1 MAPLLRCDRCFVE
14 KKMKKLAFVVFGVVL
29 GCGVGTARAEAP
41 LKVGIVGLV
50 HGHVAAFFGG
60 GAMTPAGSILK
71 RPDVELVGIVEPDE
85 ALFQR
90 YAREFHLSPALHF
103 KSIAEMTAKSRPA
116 AVLVFTS
123 PAEHRKI
130 VEECADLGVSVMMEK
145 PLAFRYDDALAMERA
160 AKRGKIHVLVDY
172 ETSWY
177 GSNTAA
183 SQLLTDGELG
193 PLVKAVVRD
202 GHEGPLKIGVQPEFG
217 KWLIDPKLDGDGALT
232 DFGCYGPDLVTAM
245 LGGEAPLSVTAITQH
260 LQPELYPLVDDE
272 ADILLKYRGAVVI
285 VEASWDWPFAVKQM
299 DLYGRTGYAKAVSP
313 SGFEVQMKGDRVE
326 TKEDARPPAAPYDD
340 PLHYLEA
347 VLGGLDEGDSLS
359 SLKTNVTV
367 TEILDAARL
376 SAQTGKSVVLP
387 LTRQD

>member
-1 MAPLLRCDRCFVE
+1 
-14 KKMKKLAFVVFGVVL
+14 MKKFLAVALGLMFGW
-29 GCGVGTARAEAP
+29 GVGTASAEAP

-50 HGHVAAFFGG
+50 HGHVAAFLYG
-60 GAMTPAGSILK
+60 GALAPAGSILK
-71 RPDVELVGIVEPDE
+71 RQDVQLVGIVEPDQ
-85 ALFQR
+85 ALFDE
-90 YAREFHLSPALHF
+90 YAKKFHLSPALHF
-103 KSIAEMTAKSRPA
+103 KSIAEMAAKAHPQ

-123 PAEHRKI
+123 PAEHRRI
-130 VEECADLGVSVMMEK
+130 VEECADQGLSVMMEK
-145 PLAFRYDDALAMERA
+145 PLAFTYDDALAMQRA

-177 GSNTAA
+177 GSNTEAA
-183 SQLLTDGELG
+183 KLLTDGALG

-245 LGGEAPLSVTAITQH
+245 LHGEAPLSVSAVTRR

-272 ADILLKYRGAVVI
+272 ADILLKYKSAVVI

-299 DLYGRTGYAKAVSP
+299 DVYGQTGYAKTVDGSEMAVRR
-313 SGFEVQMKGDRVE
+313 KGDRAE
-326 TKEDARPPAAPYDD
+326 KKEDARAPQAPYDD

-347 VLGGLDEGDSLS
+347 VMGGLAEGDSLS
-359 SLKTNVTV
+359 SLRTNVVV
-367 TEILDAARL
+367 TEILDAARR
-376 SAQTGKSVVLP
+376 SAITGKTVVLP

>member
-1 MAPLLRCDRCFVE
+1 
-14 KKMKKLAFVVFGVVL
+14 MKRLFVVALGVL
-29 GCGVGTARAEAP
+29 MGWGVGTARAEGP
-41 LKVGIVGLV
+41 LKVGVVGLV

-71 RPDVELVGIVEPDE
+71 RPDVELVGIVEPDQ
-85 ALFQR
+85 ALFDR
-90 YAREFHLSPALHF
+90 YAKEFKLPESLHF
-103 KSIAEMTAKSRPA
+103 KSIAEMAAKAHPA

-123 PAEHRKI
+123 PAEHRRI
-130 VEECADLGVSVMMEK
+130 VEECAGLGLSVMMEK
-145 PLAFRYDDALAMERA
+145 PLAFTYDDALAMERA

-177 GSNTAA
+177 GSNAEATELM
-183 SQLLTDGELG
+183 QDGALG
-193 PLVKAVVRD
+193 ALVKAEIRD

-232 DFGCYGPDLVTAM
+232 DFGCYGPDLITAM
-245 LGGEAPLSVTAITQH
+245 LHGEAPLSVSAVTRR

-272 ADILLKYRGAVVI
+272 ADLTLKYKGAVVL

-299 DLYGRTGYAKAVSP
+299 DVYGRTGYAKAVSP
-313 SGFEVQMKGDRVE
+313 NGVEVRKEHERVE
-326 TKEDARPPAAPYDD
+326 TKEDARAPEAPFDD

-347 VLGGLDEGDSLS
+347 VLGGLDEGNSMS

-367 TEILDAARL
+367 TEILDAARR
-376 SAQTGKSVVLP
+376 SALTGKTVVLP
-387 LTRQD
+387 LARQD

>member
-1 MAPLLRCDRCFVE
+1 MKTLLVMAL
-14 KKMKKLAFVVFGVVL
+14 GVVL
-29 GCGVGTARAEAP
+29 GCGGETAWAAAP

-50 HGHVAAFFGG
+50 HGHVSAFFHG
-60 GAMTPAGSILK
+60 GALAPAGSILK

-90 YAREFHLSPALHF
+90 YAKQFHLSESLHF
-103 KSIAEMTAKSRPA
+103 KSIAEMAAKAHPA

-123 PAEHRKI
+123 PAEHRRI
-130 VEECADLGVSVMMEK
+130 VDECADLGISVMMEK
-145 PLAFRYDDALAMERA
+145 PLAFKYDDALAMERA

-177 GSNTAA
+177 GSNTEAA
-183 SQLLTDGELG
+183 KLLEGGDLG
-193 PLVKAVVRD
+193 SLVKAVVRD

-232 DFGCYGPDLVTAM
+232 DFGCYGPDLVTTM
-245 LGGEAPLSVTAITQH
+245 LHGEAPLSVSAVTQH
-260 LQPELYPLVDDE
+260 LQPELYPLVADE
-272 ADILLKYRGAVVI
+272 ADILLKYKSAVVI
-285 VEASWDWPFAVKQM
+285 VEASWDWPFALKQM
-299 DLYGRTGYAKAVSP
+299 DVYGRTGYAKAVSP
-313 SGFEVQMKGDRVE
+313 SGVEMRRKGDHAE
-326 TKEDARPPAAPYDD
+326 TKEDARAPQAPHDD

-367 TEILDAARL
+367 TEILDAARR
-376 SAQTGKSVVLP
+376 SAQTGKTVVLP
-387 LTRQD
+387 LARQD

>member
-1 MAPLLRCDRCFVE
+1 
-14 KKMKKLAFVVFGVVL
+14 MKKLVVL
-29 GCGVGTARAEAP
+29 ALGVLFGLGIGSASAEGP

-50 HGHVAAFFGG
+50 HGHVAAFFAG

-71 RPDVELVGIVEPDE
+71 RPDVELVGIVEPDD
-85 ALFQR
+85 ALFEK
-90 YAREFHLSPALHF
+90 YAKEFHLSPSLHF
-103 KSIAEMTAKSRPA
+103 KSIAEMAAKVHPK

-123 PAEHRKI
+123 PADHWQI
-130 VEECADLGVSVMMEK
+130 VEECADLGVNVMMEK
-145 PLAFRYDDALAMERA
+145 PLAFKYDDALAMERA

-177 GSNTAA
+177 GSNAEA
-183 SQLLTDGELG
+183 GKLLADGDLG
-193 PLVKAVVRD
+193 AVVKVVARD

-232 DFGCYGPDLVTAM
+232 DFGCYGPDLVTTM
-245 LGGEAPLSVTAITQH
+245 MKGEVPLSVSVVTRR

-272 ADILLKYRGAVVI
+272 ADILLKYKSAVVI

-299 DLYGRTGYAKAVSP
+299 DVYGRTGYAKTLDGKGIV
-313 SGFEVQMKGDRVE
+313 VRRKGDHTE
-326 TKEDARPPAAPYDD
+326 TKEDAHPPAAPYDD

-367 TEILDAARL
+367 TEILDAARR
-376 SAQTGKSVVLP
+376 STQTGKTVALP
-387 LTRQD
+387 LARQD